1 MKTLVTGA
9 AGFIGMHTCEA
20 LLKQKKIVIGLDNI
34 NNYYDIDLKKK
45 RLRELKKYK
54 NFKFYKIDLRNFKK
68 LNNLFKQ
75 YKFKYVINLAAQAG
89 VRYSILNPQSYID
102 NNITGFLNILE
113 NCKIFKIKHLLYASS
128 SSVYGANKKVPFSES
143 DGVNHPISFYAAT
156 KRSNE
161 LMAHCYSHL
170 HNLPTTGL
178 RFFTVYGPWGR
189 PDMAMYIFAKAIKNK
204 KKIYIN
210 NYGKM
215 FRDFTF
221 IDDIVDGIISL
232 YNKAP
237 KKNINK
243 SNKNLSPDSGYAPF
257 KIYNLGNNKTV
268 KLMDVVKFFEK
279 DFQIKAK
286 KNFRGM
292 QQGDV
297 ERTYAN
303 INSLKQV
310 SNFKPKTKIDEGLK
324 KFVEWYKNFY
334 NQ

>member
-20 LLKQKKIVIGLDNI
+20 LLKQKKHVIGIDNI
-34 NNYYDIDLKKK
+34 NDYYDVKLKRKKLNQLKKF
-45 RLRELKKYK
+45 K
-54 NFKFYKIDLRNFKK
+54 NFTFYRVDLRNFKK
-68 LNNLFKQ
+68 INSLFKK

-89 VRYSILNPQSYID
+89 VRYSILNPQTYVD

-113 NCKIFKIKHLLYASS
+113 NCKIFKVKHLLYASS
-128 SSVYGANKKVPFSES
+128 SSVYGANKKIPFSET

-189 PDMAMYIFAKAIKNK
+189 PDMAMYIFAKAIKNR
-204 KKIYIN
+204 KKININ

-215 FRDFTF
+215 FRDFTY
-221 IDDIVDGIISL
+221 IDDVVDGILKL
-232 YNKAP
+232 YKKIPKQSKSIKNK
-237 KKNINK
+237 NMSVNK
-243 SNKNLSPDSGYAPF
+243 SHAPF
-257 KIYNLGNNKTV
+257 IVYNIGNNKTV
-268 KLMDVVKFFEK
+268 KLMDIIKFFEK
-279 DFQIKAK
+279 NFQLKSK

-303 INSLKQV
+303 INMIKKIG
-310 SNFKPKTKIDEGLK
+310 NYKPRTSINEGLK
-324 KFVEWYKNFY
+324 KFLQWFSSY
-334 NQ
+334 N

>member
-20 LLKQKKIVIGLDNI
+20 LLKQKKHVIGIDNI
-34 NNYYDIDLKKK
+34 NNYYDIKLKRK
-45 RLRELKKYK
+45 RLDQLKKYK
-54 NFKFYKIDLRNFKK
+54 NFTFYKVDLRNFKK
-68 LNNLFKQ
+68 INSLFKK

-89 VRYSILNPQSYID
+89 VRYSILNPQTYVD

-113 NCKIFKIKHLLYASS
+113 NCKIFKVKHLLYASS
-128 SSVYGANKKVPFSES
+128 SSVYGANKKIPFSET

-189 PDMAMYIFAKAIKNK
+189 PDMAMYIFAKAIKNR
-204 KKIYIN
+204 KKININ

-215 FRDFTF
+215 FRDFTY
-221 IDDIVDGIISL
+221 IDDIVEGILKL
-232 YNKAP
+232 YKKIP
-237 KKNINK
+237 KQTK
-243 SNKNLSPDSGYAPF
+243 SNKNKNMSANTSHAPF
-257 KIYNLGNNKTV
+257 IVYNIGNNKTV
-268 KLMDVVKFFEK
+268 KLMDIIKFFEK
-279 DFQIKAK
+279 NFNLKSK

-303 INSLKQV
+303 INMIKKIG
-310 SNFKPKTKIDEGLK
+310 NYKPRTSINEGLK
-324 KFVEWYKNFY
+324 KFLQWFSSY
-334 NQ
+334 N